1 MSDDL
6 GATVPGYITKM
17 CFSAKYEFICPWF
30 VLHISMKSVNE
41 MGEKGSEDW
50 VLFDA
55 LFVETCFAIRL
66 ANLQEKLIQCLQN
79 LQKAIE

>member
-1 MSDDL
+1 
-6 GATVPGYITKM
+6 
-17 CFSAKYEFICPWF
+17 
-30 VLHISMKSVNE
+30 MKSFNE
-41 MGEKGSEDW
+41 MGEKGSEDG

-55 LFVETCFAIRL
+55 LFVETFFAIRL

>member
-1 MSDDL
+1 
-6 GATVPGYITKM
+6 
-17 CFSAKYEFICPWF
+17 
-30 VLHISMKSVNE
+30 MKSFNE
-41 MGEKGSEDW
+41 MGEKGSEDG

-79 LQKAIE
+79 LQKATS

>member
-1 MSDDL
+1 
-6 GATVPGYITKM
+6 
-17 CFSAKYEFICPWF
+17 
-30 VLHISMKSVNE
+30 MKSVNE

-66 ANLQEKLIQCLQN
+66 ANLQEKLIQCLRN
-79 LQKAIE
+79 LQKATMQLFNV